1 MDDAY
6 GSIKEM
12 LPRELRRMEQIE
24 KLMQEGRLPA
34 RLVPVLRQFV
44 EALQTRLAGVVRSV
58 ALYGSVS
65 IGAFE
70 EKSSDVDFV
79 VAVERTLT
87 AEELDAVGEMHLEL
101 VQRDP
106 FAKRLDGFYIPAADL
121 QEGKSATYP
130 YFREGVYHG
139 MSTFGSVYRWQAGN
153 HAVVVYGDALQMKL
167 PAWSEIE
174 REMSYNVNHY
184 WAGKVQQPELF
195 VDDEWVPFA
204 VLTFLRI
211 EHTLRCR
218 EIISKK
224 QAGQLAL
231 QRGAERWHRLIRE
244 ALRIQYG
251 DGQESLYETKEER
264 AAETVFFIEEY
275 TRVCNGLLP

>member
-1 MDDAY
+1 
-6 GSIKEM
+6 
-12 LPRELRRMEQIE
+12 MEHIE
-24 KLMQEGRLPA
+24 KLVQEGRLPA

-44 EALQTRLAGVVRSV
+44 EALRAQLAGIVRSI

-70 EKSSDVDFV
+70 EKNSDVDFV
-79 VAVERTLT
+79 VALERELT
-87 AEELDAVGEMHLEL
+87 EAELDVVEDMHQEL
-101 VQRDP
+101 VGRDP
-106 FAKRLDGFYIPAADL
+106 FAKRLDGFYIPVADL
-121 QEGKSATYP
+121 QEGRSAIYP
-130 YFREGVYHG
+130 YFGESKYQGL
-139 MSTFGSVYRWQAGN
+139 STFGSVYRWQAGN
-153 HAVVVYGDALQMKL
+153 HAVVVYGDAFQMKV
-167 PAWSEIE
+167 PEWSEIE

-224 QAGQLAL
+224 QAGELTL
-231 QRGAERWHRLIRE
+231 QSGAERWHLLIRE

-251 DGQESLYETKEER
+251 DEQESLFETKEER
-264 AAETVFFIEEY
+264 AAATVSFIEEY
-275 TRVCNGLLP
+275 SRVCNGLLP